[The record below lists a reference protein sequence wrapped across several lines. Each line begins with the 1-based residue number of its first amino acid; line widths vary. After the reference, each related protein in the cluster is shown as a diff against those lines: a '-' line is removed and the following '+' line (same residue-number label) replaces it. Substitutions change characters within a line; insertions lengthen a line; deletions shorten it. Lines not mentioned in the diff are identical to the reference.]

1 MSAAPQPQPKSPPGA
16 QAPVGLHDADFV
28 SGLRQQMV
36 RFAHLHLQDATL
48 AEDAVQDALLG
59 ALTGAQRFAGR
70 SALKTWVFAILKN
83 KIADVLRHR
92 QRTVDASSLLKEG
105 EDACM
110 DDVFDKHGHWLQDSR
125 PKGWND
131 PDASLEQQQ
140 FWAVFEA
147 CLEGVPP
154 QQARVFMLREFMEF
168 ETDEICEQVG
178 ISSANVFVILHR
190 ARQRLRE
197 CVDQRWF
204 SAPPAPPKAARKGSR
219 A

>member
-1 MSAAPQPQPKSPPGA
+1 
-16 QAPVGLHDADFV
+16 VGLHDASFV
-28 SGLRQQMV
+28 AGLRTQMV

-48 AEDAVQDALLG
+48 AEDAVQEALVG

-110 DDVFDKHGHWLQDSR
+110 DDVFDQHGHWLQDSR

-147 CLEGVPP
+147 CLDGVPP
-154 QQARVFMLREFMEF
+154 QQARVFMLREFMDF

-204 SAPPAPPKAARKGSR
+204 NAMPASATPPKSPKPTRKGGR

>member
-1 MSAAPQPQPKSPPGA
+1 VITMSASPQPQPSA
-16 QAPVGLHDADFV
+16 EVPVGLHDAVFV

-48 AEDAVQDALLG
+48 AEDAVQDALVG

-83 KIADVLRHR
+83 KIAEVLRHR

-147 CLEGVPP
+147 CLDGVPP
-154 QQARVFMLREFMEF
+154 QQARVFMLREFMDF

-204 SAPPAPPKAARKGSR
+204 SAPPAPPKAARKGGR